1 MKTVNDDGI
10 VLDPESHLKWIK
22 EKERAIVSAQLD
34 YDTKKSV
41 AKEAKEKVETLI
53 SELLKF
59 IADLN
64 NGQEA
69 LKFDQKDGGGRAAQQ
84 SAEYL

>member
-1 MKTVNDDGI
+1 MKTVNEDGV

-22 EKERAIVSAQLD
+22 DKQRAIASAQLD

-41 AKEAKEKVETLI
+41 AKEAREVCDTLI
-53 SELLKF
+53 SELLSF
-59 IADLN
+59 ISDLN

-69 LKFDQKDGGGRAAQQ
+69 LKFDDGK
-84 SAEYL
+84 EE